1 MSKEVPI
8 NMDTVVLKFGG
19 SSVADNIKLNI
30 VADKI
35 LEFYNQN
42 NNVIVVVSA
51 QGKTT
56 DGLIKE
62 AKELSAIPNSREMDV
77 LLSTGEQVTI
87 SKLCI
92 LLKRLGYDAISLT
105 GWQAGIFTD
114 SNSQEAKIE
123 CIHTERIQKELD
135 ERKIVVIAGF
145 QGIDE
150 NGDITT
156 LGRGGSDTTAVAIA
170 AAIKA
175 AHCYIFSDVDG
186 VYTTDPNKVTI
197 AKKLNSLSYEEML
210 DISNEGAKVLHNRCV
225 EIGERFHIPIVTKST
240 FNNLPGSTICDKIE
254 DTEVK
259 SIVKND
265 NIILVQITSNS
276 YRTKDFYDLYSKL
289 VTEKNLSIMDLSNS
303 SNHNLNVTFTIK
315 LDQLTLL
322 QNALDTYFPTYQ
334 VSYKNITRISIIGH
348 GILKN
353 HDILNKTLSVLQAN
367 NLEVTSFDVTGSKI
381 AINFAEPLE
390 NNILEQLH
398 NCLIS

>member
-1 MSKEVPI
+1 MNKEVPI

-35 LEFYNQN
+35 LEYYQN

-56 DGLIKE
+56 DGLIKQ
-62 AKELSAIPNSREMDV
+62 AKELSAIPDCREMDV
-77 LLSTGEQVTI
+77 LLSTGEQITT

-92 LLKRLGYDAISLT
+92 LLKRMGYEAVSLT
-105 GWQAGIFTD
+105 GWQAGILTD

-123 CIHTERIQKELD
+123 AICTDRIQEELA
-135 ERKIVVIAGF
+135 ERRIVVIAGF

-150 NGDITT
+150 KGNITT

-170 AAIKA
+170 AAIQA

-186 VYTTDPNKVTI
+186 VYTTDPNKVTV
-197 AKKLNSLSYEEML
+197 AKKLESLSYEEML

-240 FNNLPGSTICDKIE
+240 FNNQPGSTICDKVE

-265 NIILVQITSNS
+265 NIILVKITANS
-276 YRTKDFYDLYSKL
+276 YRTKDFYDLYAKL
-289 VTEKNLSIMDLSNS
+289 VSEKNIAIMDLSNK
-303 SNHNLNVTFTIK
+303 SNQTMNLSFTIK

-322 QNALDTYFPTYQ
+322 QSTLETEFPMYQ
-334 VSYKNITRISIIGH
+334 VAYKNITRISIIGY

-353 HDILNKTLSVLQAN
+353 NDILNKTISILQAN

-381 AINFAEPLE
+381 AINFADAVE

-398 NCLIS
+398 NSLIS

>member
-1 MSKEVPI
+1 
-8 NMDTVVLKFGG
+8 MDTVVLKFGG

-30 VADKI
+30 VAEKI
-35 LEFYNQN
+35 LEYYQN

-56 DGLIKE
+56 DGLIKQ
-62 AKELSAIPNSREMDV
+62 AKELSALPDRREMDV
-77 LLSTGEQVTI
+77 LLSTGEQITT

-92 LLKRLGYDAISLT
+92 LLKRMGYEATSLT
-105 GWQAGIFTD
+105 GWQAGILTD
-114 SNSQEAKIE
+114 SHNQEAKIE
-123 CIHTERIQKELD
+123 SICTDRIQEELD
-135 ERKIVVIAGF
+135 HRRIVVIAGF

-150 NGDITT
+150 KGDITT

-170 AAIKA
+170 AAINA

-197 AKKLNSLSYEEML
+197 AKKLESLSYEEML

-240 FNNLPGSTICDKIE
+240 FNNQPGSTICDKIE

-276 YRTKDFYDLYSKL
+276 YRTKEFYDLYSKL
-289 VTEKNLSIMDLSNS
+289 VSERNISIMDLSNK
-303 SNHNLNVTFTIK
+303 SNQTMNITFTIK

-322 QNALDTYFPTYQ
+322 QSALETDFPNYQ
-334 VSYKNITRISIIGH
+334 VSYKNISRISIIGY

-353 HDILNKTLSVLQAN
+353 NDILNKTLAVLQAN
-367 NLEVTSFDVTGSKI
+367 NLEVTSFDVSGSKI
-381 AINFAEPLE
+381 AINFADALE

-398 NCLIS
+398 NCLIA

>member
-1 MSKEVPI
+1 MNKEVPI

-35 LEFYNQN
+35 LEYYQN

-56 DGLIKE
+56 DGLIKQ
-62 AKELSAIPNSREMDV
+62 AKELSAIPDCREMDV
-77 LLSTGEQVTI
+77 LLSTGEQITT

-92 LLKRLGYDAISLT
+92 LLKRMGYEAVSLT
-105 GWQAGIFTD
+105 GWQAGILTD

-123 CIHTERIQKELD
+123 AICTDRIQEELA
-135 ERKIVVIAGF
+135 ERRIVVIAGF
-145 QGIDE
+145 QGSDE
-150 NGDITT
+150 KGNITT

-170 AAIKA
+170 AAIQA

-186 VYTTDPNKVTI
+186 VYTTDPNKVTV
-197 AKKLNSLSYEEML
+197 AKKLESLSYEEML

-240 FNNLPGSTICDKIE
+240 FNNQPGSTICDKVE

-265 NIILVQITSNS
+265 NIILVKITANS
-276 YRTKDFYDLYSKL
+276 YRTKDFYDLYAKL
-289 VTEKNLSIMDLSNS
+289 VSEKNIAIMDLSNK
-303 SNHNLNVTFTIK
+303 SNQTMNLSFTIK

-322 QNALDTYFPTYQ
+322 QSTLETDFPMYQ
-334 VSYKNITRISIIGH
+334 VAYKNITRISIIGY

-353 HDILNKTLSVLQAN
+353 NDILNKTISILQAN

-381 AINFAEPLE
+381 AINFADAVE

-398 NCLIS
+398 NSLIS

>member
-1 MSKEVPI
+1 MNKEVPI

-35 LEFYNQN
+35 LEYYQN

-56 DGLIKE
+56 DGLIKQ
-62 AKELSAIPNSREMDV
+62 AKELSAIPDCREMDV
-77 LLSTGEQVTI
+77 LLSTGEQITT

-92 LLKRLGYDAISLT
+92 LLKRMGYEAVSLT
-105 GWQAGIFTD
+105 GWQAGILTD

-123 CIHTERIQKELD
+123 AICTDRIQEELA
-135 ERKIVVIAGF
+135 ERRIVVIAGF

-150 NGDITT
+150 KGNITT

-170 AAIKA
+170 AAIQA

-186 VYTTDPNKVTI
+186 VYTTDPNKVTV
-197 AKKLNSLSYEEML
+197 AKKLESLSYEEML

-240 FNNLPGSTICDKIE
+240 FNNQPGSTICDKVE

-265 NIILVQITSNS
+265 NIILVKITANS
-276 YRTKDFYDLYSKL
+276 YRTKDFYDLYAKL
-289 VTEKNLSIMDLSNS
+289 VSEKNIAIMDLSNK
-303 SNHNLNVTFTIK
+303 SNQTMNLSFTIK
-315 LDQLTLL
+315 LDLLTLL
-322 QNALDTYFPTYQ
+322 QSTLETDFPMYQ
-334 VSYKNITRISIIGH
+334 VAYKNITRISIIGY

-353 HDILNKTLSVLQAN
+353 NDILNKTISILQAN

-381 AINFAEPLE
+381 AINFADAVE

-398 NCLIS
+398 NSLIS

>member
-1 MSKEVPI
+1 MNKEVPI

-35 LEFYNQN
+35 LEYYQN

-56 DGLIKE
+56 DGLIKQ
-62 AKELSAIPNSREMDV
+62 AKELSAIPDCREMDV
-77 LLSTGEQVTI
+77 LLSTGEQITT

-92 LLKRLGYDAISLT
+92 LLKRMGYEAVSLT
-105 GWQAGIFTD
+105 GWQAGILTD

-123 CIHTERIQKELD
+123 AICTDRIQEELA
-135 ERKIVVIAGF
+135 ERRIVVIAGF

-150 NGDITT
+150 KGNITT

-170 AAIKA
+170 AAIQA

-186 VYTTDPNKVTI
+186 VYTTDPNKVTV
-197 AKKLNSLSYEEML
+197 AKKLESLSYEEML

-240 FNNLPGSTICDKIE
+240 FNNQPGSTICDKVE

-265 NIILVQITSNS
+265 NIILVKITANS
-276 YRTKDFYDLYSKL
+276 YRTKDFYDLYANL
-289 VTEKNLSIMDLSNS
+289 VSEKNIAIMDLSNK
-303 SNHNLNVTFTIK
+303 SNQTMNLSFTIK

-322 QNALDTYFPTYQ
+322 QSTLETDFPMYQ
-334 VSYKNITRISIIGH
+334 VAYKNITRISIIGY

-353 HDILNKTLSVLQAN
+353 NDILNKTISILQAN

-381 AINFAEPLE
+381 AINFADAVE

-398 NCLIS
+398 NSLIS